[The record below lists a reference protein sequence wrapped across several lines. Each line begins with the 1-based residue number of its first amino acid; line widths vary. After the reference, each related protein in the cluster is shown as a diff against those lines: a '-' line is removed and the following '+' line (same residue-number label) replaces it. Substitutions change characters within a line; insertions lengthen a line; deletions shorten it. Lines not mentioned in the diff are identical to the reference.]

1 MLVIY
6 RPSEVAFR
14 IMVIMSAGIP
24 SRSANDRMPLM
35 VREDVNRVRHESFR
49 LVRSPSGSSA
59 KSSSSFSFEEESP
72 KMSLV
77 NSLDE
82 GSWSVES
89 ASSHFLVRLLDR
101 IGLAKPR

>member
-1 MLVIY
+1 MY
-6 RPSEVAFR
+6 QPSEVAFGT
-14 IMVIMSAGIP
+14 MVIMSDGIP
-24 SRSANDRMPLM
+24 SRSANDRMPLL

-49 LVRSPSGSSA
+49 LVRSPSGSSS
-59 KSSSSFSFEEESP
+59 KSSSSFCFDEDSP
-72 KMSLV
+72 KMSLA